1 MICVFFVAVIFRR
14 HQPVAVWE
22 IPEYIYGK
30 SIELNGGYT
39 VWGSIEPG

>member
-22 IPEYIYGK
+22 IPEYIWEKHRAKWWIYSLG
-30 SIELNGGYT
+30 IY
-39 VWGSIEPG
+39 